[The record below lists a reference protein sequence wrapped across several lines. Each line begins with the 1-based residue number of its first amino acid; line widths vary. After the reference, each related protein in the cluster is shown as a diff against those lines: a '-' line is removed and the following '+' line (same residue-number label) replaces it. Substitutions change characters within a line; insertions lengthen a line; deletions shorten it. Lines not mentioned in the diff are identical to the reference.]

1 MTKLR
6 EMDLPFVEAHRTH
19 IGNYWNT
26 LEAAATPRSAAL
38 RSHGEDRQQRW
49 HDKFAIEAATAASH
63 LENVGERGCP
73 ADAQLMPGRKVF
85 VSKRLSMIENG

>member
-73 ADAQLMPGRKVF
+73 ADAWAKSF
-85 VSKRLSMIENG
+85 CFEKIKHD